1 MSLNMGKS
9 SRGKN
14 SILAISVLLACSSV
28 MIVLLAFVLS
38 SQLGGMLQISY
49 ENYLLFFKFRYPLIV
64 GAFIACGF
72 YVYANYK
79 YRFFHNATSV
89 ILVLVVI
96 GFAAL
101 ARFYLPIISFS
112 TFQHKAQYFP
122 IDEAAPHIDS
132 EDRDMIVIEWNGIAR
147 AYSNRMSFLPH
158 IAGGSFNGEDIIMAY
173 CVLSSLPIAF
183 KDDLGGN
190 KMDISVLLAPANNLL
205 MYEHNSGEFIRQL
218 KIRTERSEIPLQLVP
233 VQKMPWRSFKEL
245 YPEGEVF
252 LPVNKSFMQKIMD
265 KAIGGTVDSIIDSQK
280 LFYRPMYILDPRL
293 PETERV
299 WGVLVDNDPIAVSS
313 SYLKNNKMVQVQ
325 LGGRDVVIV
334 YFNEY
339 DTVGA
344 FYNDTGLSLT
354 YSEIDPH
361 GMVGDTKLERVE
373 GLFNTVFWG
382 VWAYFYPHTQVLK

>member
-1 MSLNMGKS
+1 MSGNVNRS
-9 SRGKN
+9 SKGKN
-14 SILAISVLLACSSV
+14 TILAISVLLAFSAV
-28 MIVLLAFVLS
+28 VIVVLAFVLS

-49 ENYLLFFKFRYPLIV
+49 ENYLLFFKFRYPLII
-64 GAFIACGF
+64 GSFIVCGF
-72 YVYANYK
+72 YVYANHK
-79 YRFFHNATSV
+79 YRFFHKATSV
-89 ILVLVVI
+89 ILVLLVI

-132 EDRDMIVIEWNGIAR
+132 DDRDMIVIERNGIAR

-218 KIRTERSEIPLQLVP
+218 KLRTERTEIPLQLVP

-265 KAIGGTVDSIIDSQK
+265 KAIGGTVDSIIDNQK
-280 LFYRPMYILDPRL
+280 LFYKPMYILDPRL

-299 WGVLVDNDPIAVSS
+299 WGVLVDNDPIALSS
-313 SYLKNNKMVQVQ
+313 SYLKNNNMVQVQ

-344 FYNDTGLSLT
+344 FYNDTGLSFT

-382 VWAYFYPHTQVLK
+382 VWAYFYPHTQILK